1 MIRLLARIIK
11 TSCDPQCDFV
21 GHVGGDDF
29 VVLFQ
34 SVDWRTRSE
43 RIIDELRVE
52 ARLLFDSRAQEAGG
66 RRQEAGGIHAD
77 GRQGVAR
84 FFPYAT
90 LSIGAVMVRPGVFRK
105 AGEVASFAAA
115 AKHRAKTSDSGFYLP
130 SAESPSAWGRVE

>member
-1 MIRLLARIIK
+1 MNCGSRRVCYL
-11 TSCDPQCDFV
+11 TV
-21 GHVGGDDF
+21 GRRRQEAGG
-29 VVLFQ
+29 
-34 SVDWRTRSE
+34 RR
-43 RIIDELRVE
+43 
-52 ARLLFDSRAQEAGG
+52 QEAGG

-84 FFPYAT
+84 FFPCAT
-90 LSIGAVMVRPGVFRK
+90 LSIGAFMVRPGVFRK

>member
-52 ARLLFDSRAQEAGG
+52 ARLLFDSRAQG
-66 RRQEAGGIHAD
+66 AGGIHAD

-84 FFPYAT
+84 FFPCTT